1 VKGSPAAPA
10 YTCFVTEEVL
20 QAEEAI
26 RLAPAIYQEYVAG
39 GRHIRMHVF
48 GGRTLA
54 VLIESPDM
62 DWRRD
67 LSRVRV
73 STFDMPPDLERRVR
87 HVIEELGLVMGVVDL
102 KIDEEGEPI
111 WLEVNPQGQFLFV
124 EGLCG
129 APLTALFARFLARAR
144 EPLRGFNPHQDGL
157 THSASTS
164 RQRSEWP
171 TGPPRRTW
179 RPWPA

>member
-1 VKGSPAAPA
+1 MKGSPAAPA

-87 HVIEELGLVMGVVDL
+87 HVIEELGLVMGL
-102 KIDEEGEPI
+102 SLIHI
-111 WLEVNPQGQFLFV
+111 
-124 EGLCG
+124 
-129 APLTALFARFLARAR
+129 
-144 EPLRGFNPHQDGL
+144 
-157 THSASTS
+157 
-164 RQRSEWP
+164 
-171 TGPPRRTW
+171 
-179 RPWPA
+179 